1 MTSSKST
8 QRLRLCSAAGWL
20 GMTLLLACGSAAKA
34 EPQTAFPVDI
44 TVDASKSQG
53 PLSKAW
59 SYFGADEPNYATMKD
74 GETLLESLGAL
85 NPGHVYFRTHQLM
98 TSGDG
103 TPALKWGSTNI
114 YSEDKNGNPI
124 YDYTIVDHIFD
135 TYLKH
140 GVKPYVQLGFM
151 PQALSTNPEPYRSDW
166 RPGLDYGRVGKGVSY
181 PPKDY
186 GKWGDLVYNWVQHC
200 IERYGRAEVETWYF
214 ETWNEA
220 NGEAYWKGT
229 TEEFYK
235 LHDTSV
241 AAVRRALPNARVGG
255 PDMAGSASP
264 YFDNFIGHLN
274 SAGTPTD
281 FLSFHAKGLPTFVG
295 DHVRMNMA
303 PQLTGAE
310 HGFKVVAGDPLMK
323 DKPIVIGESD
333 PDGCAACL
341 GPQLGYR
348 NGTMY
353 SSYTAASFP
362 RIVALAKRNKV
373 NLEGVLTWAFE
384 FEDQPYFAGFRQLMS
399 NGIDL
404 PVLNVFRMYS
414 KMSGDEISAA
424 SSGQV
429 PLDDVL
435 KNGINDHPD
444 VGVLAARSDKD
455 VTVMVWHY
463 FDEDV
468 PGPAAHVNLSIKGL
482 PKTFTKGAKLI
493 QYRIDD
499 SHSNA
504 YAAWKKMGS
513 PLTLKDAD
521 FDSLKAQGRLQ
532 EMAPA
537 AAVPVTKG
545 ETQLSV
551 DLPRQGVALFVLSPA
566 TNH

>member
-1 MTSSKST
+1 MTGIKST
-8 QRLRLCSAAGWL
+8 RMLGHNGAATWAVMALLVFAASAN
-20 GMTLLLACGSAAKA
+20 A
-34 EPQTAFPVDI
+34 EPQTTFPVDVI
-44 TVDASKSQG
+44 VDAAKSQG
-53 PLSKAW
+53 PLSRAW
-59 SYFGADEPNYATMKD
+59 SYFGGDEPNYATMKD
-74 GETLLESLGAL
+74 GETLLDSLGKL
-85 NPGHVYFRTHQLM
+85 NPGHVYIRAHHLM

-114 YSEDKNGNPI
+114 YSEDKDGNPV

-151 PQALSTNPEPYRSDW
+151 PQALSSNPDPYRSDW

-186 GKWGDLVYNWVQHC
+186 GKWGDLVFNWIQHC
-200 IERYGRAEVETWYF
+200 IDRYGRSEVETWYF

-220 NGEAYWKGT
+220 NGRAYWKGT
-229 TEEFYK
+229 DEEFYK

-241 AAVRRALPNARVGG
+241 AAVRRVLPNARVGG
-255 PDMAGSASP
+255 PDMAGSGSP

-274 SAGTPTD
+274 TAGTPTD
-281 FLSFHAKGLPTFVG
+281 FLSFHAKGSPTYIG
-295 DHVRMNMA
+295 DHVRMNMV
-303 PQLTGAE
+303 PQLAGAN
-310 HGFKVVAGDPLMK
+310 HGFEVVASDPMMR

-333 PDGCAACL
+333 PEGCAACL

-373 NLEGVLTWAFE
+373 HLEGVLTWAFE

-414 KMSGDEISAA
+414 KMSGDEISAV
-424 SSGQV
+424 SSAQV
-429 PLDDVL
+429 PLDEVL
-435 KNGINDHPD
+435 KDGVKDHPD

-455 VTVMVWHY
+455 VTIMIWHY

-468 PGPAAHVNLSIKGL
+468 LGPAAHVNLSVRGL
-482 PKTFTKGAKLI
+482 PKSYAKGARLI

-499 SHSNA
+499 AHSNA
-504 YAAWKKMGS
+504 YAVWKKMGS
-513 PLTLKDAD
+513 PLTLNDTD
-521 FDSLKAQGRLQ
+521 FDLLKAQAGLQ

-537 AAVPVTKG
+537 AAAPVTKD
-545 ETQLSV
+545 EARLSL
-551 DLPRQGVALFVLSPA
+551 DLPRQGVALFVLTPA